1 MVTAELSKSPRSV
14 PAATRRRQLKV
25 VLATRLPAGGTDGDS
40 LTASS
45 PFPALAQVWLED
57 VTRDVDRSPG
67 TKDTY
72 ERQVRGHVL
81 PFFEHFTV
89 RELTAGRIDR
99 RSCLTGLDVVA
110 TDVRGAEVNFLPIR
124 VLPMHRYSDVAL
136 QLY

>member
-1 MVTAELSKSPRSV
+1 MV
-14 PAATRRRQLKV
+14 
-25 VLATRLPAGGTDGDS
+25 GGLLFEERNWPTFQRALTGNDGDS

-136 QLY
+136 QLH